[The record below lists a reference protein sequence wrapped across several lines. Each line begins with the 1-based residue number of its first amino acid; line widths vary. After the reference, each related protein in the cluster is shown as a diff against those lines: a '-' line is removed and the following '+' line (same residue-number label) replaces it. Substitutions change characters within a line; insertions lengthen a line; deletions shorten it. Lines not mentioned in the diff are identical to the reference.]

1 MAVKEITD
9 NTFTDETS
17 TGIVVIDFWAEWCGP
32 CRILSPILEDLSKEM
47 TNVQFK
53 KINVDENPI
62 IAGSI
67 GITAIPTVII
77 YKDGRPVERIVGLL
91 PKEHIKKIIQKHV

>member
-32 CRILSPILEDLSKEM
+32 CRILSPILEDLSREM

-62 IAGSI
+62 VAGSL

-91 PKEHIKKIIQKHV
+91 PKEHIKKIIQKQV

>member
-1 MAVKEITD
+1 MY
-9 NTFTDETS
+9 N
-17 TGIVVIDFWAEWCGP
+17 
-32 CRILSPILEDLSKEM
+32 L
-47 TNVQFK
+47 K

-62 IAGSI
+62 IAGSL

-91 PKEHIKKIIQKHV
+91 PREHIKKIIQKHV

>member
-32 CRILSPILEDLSKEM
+32 CRMLSPILEDLSKEM

-62 IAGSI
+62 VAGSL

-91 PKEHIKKIIQKHV
+91 PKEHIKKIIQKQV

>member
-32 CRILSPILEDLSKEM
+32 CRMLSPILEDLSREM

-62 IAGSI
+62 VAGSL

-91 PKEHIKKIIQKHV
+91 PKEHIKKIIQKQV

>member
-32 CRILSPILEDLSKEM
+32 CRMLSPILEDLSKEM

-62 IAGSI
+62 IAGSL

-91 PKEHIKKIIQKHV
+91 PKEHIKKIIQKQV

>member
-1 MAVKEITD
+1 MAVKKITD

-32 CRILSPILEDLSKEM
+32 CRMLSPILEDLSKEM

-62 IAGSI
+62 IAGSL

-91 PKEHIKKIIQKHV
+91 PREHIKKIIQKHV

>member
-62 IAGSI
+62 VAGSL

-91 PKEHIKKIIQKHV
+91 PKEHIKKIIQKQV

>member
-1 MAVKEITD
+1 MAVKKITD

-32 CRILSPILEDLSKEM
+32 CRMLSPILEDLSKEM

-62 IAGSI
+62 IAGSL

-77 YKDGRPVERIVGLL
+77 YKDGLPVERIVGLL